1 MLTTDSQLCC
11 LKVRAEK
18 TCFMKL
24 LQVYGVAELGLV
36 LLCLWSFIREA
47 EAGELLEPRN
57 SKLAWTT
64 QNVDLGRWRASR
76 TL

>member
-1 MLTTDSQLCC
+1 
-11 LKVRAEK
+11 
-18 TCFMKL
+18 MKL
-24 LQVYGVAELGLV
+24 LQVYGLAELGMM
-36 LLCLWSFIREA
+36 LLCLWSFTREA